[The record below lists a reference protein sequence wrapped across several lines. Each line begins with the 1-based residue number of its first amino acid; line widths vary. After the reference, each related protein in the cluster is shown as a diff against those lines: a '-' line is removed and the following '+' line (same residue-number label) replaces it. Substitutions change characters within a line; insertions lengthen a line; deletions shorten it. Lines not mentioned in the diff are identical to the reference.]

1 MLFLE
6 HLMRSSLFLASQG
19 RYELVPGGIAALMH
33 WHRLWPLGTQQGPF
47 AKHTHLCITGPV
59 GGYLTIV
66 LVVGLLLLMGW
77 YMGNAG

>member
-33 WHRLWPLGTQQGPF
+33 WYRLWPLGTQQGPF

-59 GGYLTIV
+59 GGISDHCPGRWPTSSHG
-66 LVVGLLLLMGW
+66 LVYG
-77 YMGNAG
+77 